1 MKMEVRSEREA
12 FPAGCGWHPWFV
24 RSFAGADDVRVRVPA
39 REYYERESRLPTGR
53 RLAPEGRT
61 LLEGAPLGNRQLDDC
76 YTGLCP
82 SAVTF
87 EWPRLT
93 LTMTITATEPHVQV
107 FATDNAVCVEP
118 QTCPPDAFGLAA
130 RGLPG
135 TGLAIVEP
143 GRPLQL
149 GCRWTWEL
157 RGPP

>member
-1 MKMEVRSEREA
+1 VATSWVTIVA
-12 FPAGCGWHPWFV
+12 APG
-24 RSFAGADDVRVRVPA
+24 SSRVAIV
-39 REYYERESRLPTGR
+39 E
-53 RLAPEGRT
+53 
-61 LLEGAPLGNRQLDDC
+61 
-76 YTGLCP
+76 
-82 SAVTF
+82 
-87 EWPRLT
+87 PRLT
-93 LTMTITATEPHVQV
+93 LTMTITAAEPHVQV
-107 FATDNAVCVEP
+107 FATDDAVCVEP